1 MKVEKPLK
9 RRMKIKREGA
19 EGSWINFKYER
30 LSTFCF
36 VCGKLGHSE
45 RDCSVVYANPDK
57 MVARAYGLW
66 LRAPT
71 KNASMNVGSR
81 WLRNNNDGNKTWSS
95 GGTSSGTSNTSK
107 EGGGELYAAR
117 FMEVDGM
124 VTEINGDGDVVKVIE
139 RESRNGDN
147 VNKIQN
153 QMEIYMGGKEKEREV
168 VVTDSKRKRVNE
180 ISDGGFVGDNDNL
193 SVHENSKN
201 GSKNGQ
207 VVGSVIQAHQSL

>member
-1 MKVEKPLK
+1 MMVI
-9 RRMKIKREGA
+9 RH
-19 EGSWINFKYER
+19 
-30 LSTFCF
+30 
-36 VCGKLGHSE
+36 GHQ
-45 RDCSVVYANPDK
+45 VV
-57 MVARAYGLW
+57 R
-66 LRAPT
+66 
-71 KNASMNVGSR
+71 
-81 WLRNNNDGNKTWSS
+81 
-95 GGTSSGTSNTSK
+95 GTSSGTSNTSK

-207 VVGSVIQAHQSL
+207 VVGSVLQAQSL